1 MALPKPFNK
10 HLREK
15 MMKDWSQD
23 RHWTEYIITLKWG
36 SVSIRTY
43 SERSQRSTQE
53 PKRDPSGPEGT
64 ARTPQ
69 ATDSQTYAAKRYT
82 VIEYCATHY
91 ATWHKCCATWH
102 RLCYVTYEL
111 HICTVQYDIR
121 QAYGGH
127 KILCGD
133 TQRKGQPYVARPLL
147 WGENT
152 ARDNALSSQLPER
165 TTTEG
170 TMPLEP

>member
-1 MALPKPFNK
+1 
-10 HLREK
+10 
-15 MMKDWSQD
+15 MKDWDQD
-23 RHWTEYIITLKWG
+23 QHWTEYIITLKWG

-43 SERSQRSTQE
+43 SECSQRSTQE

-69 ATDSQTYAAKRYT
+69 ATDSWAYATKRYT
-82 VIEYCATHY
+82 VIEYCATRY
-91 ATWHKCCATWH
+91 ATWHKRCATWH
-102 RLCYVTYEL
+102 MNCN
-111 HICTVQYDIR
+111 ICTVQYDIR
-121 QAYGGH
+121 YAYGGH
-127 KILCGD
+127 KTLCGD
-133 TQRKGQPYVARPLL
+133 TQRKGQLYVARPLL

>member
-1 MALPKPFNK
+1 
-10 HLREK
+10 
-15 MMKDWSQD
+15 MKDWDQD

-64 ARTPQ
+64 ARTSQ
-69 ATDSQTYAAKRYT
+69 ATDSRTYAAKRYT
-82 VIEYCATHY
+82 VTSNIVLRIMLRDINVVLRDTS
-91 ATWHKCCATWH
+91 CATWH
-102 RLCYVTYEL
+102 MNCN
-111 HICTVQYDIR
+111 ICTVQYDIR

-133 TQRKGQPYVARPLL
+133 NQCKRPTVRSQTPALRWEHRKRQRSNLSATRPLRVPCL
-147 WGENT
+147 
-152 ARDNALSSQLPER
+152 
-165 TTTEG
+165 
-170 TMPLEP
+170 